1 MFMSIA
7 IKIIISILTG
17 TFCDCSK
24 TVLKEKYKEKI
35 SSSKSTN
42 EPPPTRP
49 PRKPRYDA
57 RRFEI
62 EEKSPSISNRWT
74 TSESSIDDRAIKVV
88 TAQIERQPNGE
99 SRKRSVLL
107 LRDADLTSDELEL
120 KRSRRDSFVMSPN
133 DKHDY
138 TEKTLTRKTLSMV
151 TSDETETFYLDI
163 PPTSSSHLPR
173 TDRSMDRSTI
183 QINPTTTSTNTSTST
198 KIYRSTQYPKD
209 FDNGRI
215 VLQKYFL
222 FFNESDK
229 SLHTANLSTTD
240 YANLGGEEYLTKKE
254 RRKTLS
260 KLFQC
265 HK

>member
-1 MFMSIA
+1 MSYI
-7 IKIIISILTG
+7 
-17 TFCDCSK
+17 F
-24 TVLKEKYKEKI
+24 V
-35 SSSKSTN
+35 
-42 EPPPTRP
+42 
-49 PRKPRYDA
+49 
-57 RRFEI
+57 
-62 EEKSPSISNRWT
+62 SNRVRKLILLGNGT
-74 TSESSIDDRAIKVV
+74 ADRY
-88 TAQIERQPNGE
+88 
-99 SRKRSVLL
+99 SRKYTTN
-107 LRDADLTSDELEL
+107 DLVYYY
-120 KRSRRDSFVMSPN
+120 RNPSF
-133 DKHDY
+133 
-138 TEKTLTRKTLSMV
+138 RLSMV

-209 FDNGRI
+209 FDNERI
-215 VLQKYFL
+215 VLQKHFL
-222 FFNESDK
+222 FFSKKKNESDDIRVIIRVKGIRCENNENVIADESDK

>member
-1 MFMSIA
+1 M
-7 IKIIISILTG
+7 
-17 TFCDCSK
+17 
-24 TVLKEKYKEKI
+24 

-88 TAQIERQPNGE
+88 TAQIERQPNE
-99 SRKRSVLL
+99 LPPNLLRSVLL

-120 KRSRRDSFVMSPN
+120 KMMSPN

-163 PPTSSSHLPR
+163 PPTSLPR
-173 TDRSMDRSTI
+173 KDRSMDRSTI
-183 QINPTTTSTNTSTST
+183 QIDPTIDTSTST
-198 KIYRSTQYPKD
+198 KIYRPTQHPKD
-209 FDNGRI
+209 FDNGQI

-222 FFNESDK
+222 FFNKSDR
-229 SLHTANLSTTD
+229 SLHTTNLSTTD
-240 YANLGGEEYLTKKE
+240 YADLGGEEYLTKKE

>member
-1 MFMSIA
+1 MS
-7 IKIIISILTG
+7 T
-17 TFCDCSK
+17 
-24 TVLKEKYKEKI
+24 
-35 SSSKSTN
+35 SKSTN

-88 TAQIERQPNGE
+88 TAQIERQPNGQPPNLL
-99 SRKRSVLL
+99 RSVLL
-107 LRDADLTSDELEL
+107 LREADQTSDELEL
-120 KRSRRDSFVMSPN
+120 KMMSPN

-163 PPTSSSHLPR
+163 PPTSSSSHLPR
-173 TDRSMDRSTI
+173 TD
-183 QINPTTTSTNTSTST
+183 TNTSTST
-198 KIYRSTQYPKD
+198 KIYRPTQHPKD
-209 FDNGRI
+209 FDNGQI

-222 FFNESDK
+222 FFNKSDK
-229 SLHTANLSTTD
+229 SLHTTNLSTTD
-240 YANLGGEEYLTKKE
+240 YANLEGEEYLTKKE